1 MTRALQRGAGF
12 CPRGASAPPP
22 GFQTVSRCGAQA
34 PRGLKPALLL
44 FLALSLGQA
53 KDSCVECHAA
63 LAADLQKPALLFSK
77 DVHSQHGFSCV
88 DCHGGDRNAD
98 DPSAA
103 MDPARG
109 FKGKP
114 ARRTVP
120 QLCARCHSD
129 IGLMRR
135 YNPRE
140 RVDQYAEYQTS
151 VHGKR
156 IAEGDEAAAT
166 CIDCHSVHDIRAVKD
181 PLSPVHPLRLPETCA
196 HCHAD
201 VAHMAKY
208 KIPTNQFAEYRQSV
222 HWEAL
227 AKRGDL
233 SAPSC
238 ASCHGNHGATPPQVS
253 SVAAVCGSCHALM
266 EDLYDK
272 SMHHDVFASMNLGG
286 CVVCHG
292 NHGVKMPSTAML
304 AGPASVCKQCHD
316 ADTAEGHVAAGM
328 AAQIVKLDAALNS
341 SDAILEVA
349 ARSGMEVS
357 EAVLK
362 QHDGREALVK
372 ARVAV
377 HTLDPSAVQKA
388 AGIGLAIAA
397 ETHHA
402 GETALKERDFRRFG
416 LIFALI
422 AIALTMAG
430 LWLLIRTI
438 EGVRPPVA
446 EGGRR

>member
-1 MTRALQRGAGF
+1 MRRALICLAVGLVPAALAAG
-12 CPRGASAPPP
+12 P
-22 GFQTVSRCGAQA
+22 
-34 PRGLKPALLL
+34 
-44 FLALSLGQA
+44 A
-53 KDSCVECHAA
+53 KDSCVECHSA
-63 LAADLQKPALLFSK
+63 LADELQKPALAFAK

-88 DCHGGDRNAD
+88 DCHGGDRGAD
-98 DPSAA
+98 DAEAA
-103 MDPARG
+103 MSAARG

-114 ARRTVP
+114 ARKTVP

-129 IGLMRR
+129 VGLMRR

-151 VHGKR
+151 VHGKL
-156 IAEGDEAAAT
+156 IASGDEAAAT

-196 HCHAD
+196 RCHAD
-201 VAHMAKY
+201 AARMAKY

-227 AKRGDL
+227 AKRRDL

-253 SVAAVCGSCHALM
+253 SVAAVCGSCHAMM

-272 SMHHDVFASMNLGG
+272 SAHHDVFAAMNLGG
-286 CVVCHG
+286 CVVCHS

-304 AGPASVCKQCHD
+304 AGEGSVCKQCHE
-316 ADTAEGHVAAGM
+316 AGSAEGRVATGM
-328 AAQIVKLDAALNS
+328 AGAITKLGSSLKS
-341 SDAILEVA
+341 SDAVLEQA

-357 EAVLK
+357 EAVMK
-362 QHDGREALVK
+362 EQDGREALVK

-377 HTLDPSAVQKA
+377 HTLDPVVVEKA
-388 AGIGLAIAA
+388 AEAGMAIAA
-397 ETHHA
+397 ETRHA
-402 GETALKERDFRRFG
+402 GEAALKERDFRRFG
-416 LIFALI
+416 LLFALV
-422 AIALTMAG
+422 AIAVTIAG
-430 LWLLIRTI
+430 LWLA
-438 EGVRPPVA
+438 VRALERGAPPL
-446 EGGRR
+446 EESGRR

>member
-1 MTRALQRGAGF
+1 MTRALFCFALGLVPAALAAG
-12 CPRGASAPPP
+12 P
-22 GFQTVSRCGAQA
+22 
-34 PRGLKPALLL
+34 
-44 FLALSLGQA
+44 A
-53 KDSCVECHAA
+53 KDSCVECHSA
-63 LAADLQKPALLFSK
+63 LTDDLQKPALAFSK
-77 DVHSQHGFSCV
+77 DVHSQHGFTCV
-88 DCHGGDRNAD
+88 DCHGGNRNAD
-98 DPSAA
+98 DPTAA
-103 MDPARG
+103 MDPAHG

-114 ARRTVP
+114 ARKTIP

-129 IGLMRR
+129 VDLMRR

-156 IAEGDEAAAT
+156 IAAGDEAAAT
-166 CIDCHSVHDIRAVKD
+166 CIDCHSVHDIRAVQD
-181 PLSPVHPLRLPETCA
+181 SLSPVHPLRLPETCA
-196 HCHAD
+196 RCHAD

-227 AKRGDL
+227 AKRRDL

-253 SVAAVCGSCHALM
+253 SVAAVCGSCHAMM

-272 SMHHDVFASMNLGG
+272 SMHHDVFAAMNLGG
-286 CVVCHG
+286 CVVCHS

-304 AGPASVCKQCHD
+304 AGEGSVCKQCHE
-316 ADTAEGHVAAGM
+316 AGSAEGQTAAGM
-328 AAQIVKLDAALNS
+328 AAAITKLDSSLKS
-341 SDAILEVA
+341 SDAVLGLA

-362 QHDGREALVK
+362 QQDGREALVK

-377 HTLDPSAVQKA
+377 HTLDGAVVQKA
-388 AGIGLAIAA
+388 ADTGLAIAA
-397 ETHHA
+397 ETRHT
-402 GETALKERDFRRFG
+402 GEAALKERDFRRLG
-416 LIFALI
+416 LVFALI
-422 AIALTMAG
+422 AIAATIAG
-430 LWLLIRTI
+430 LWLAVRAI
-438 EGVRPPVA
+438 ERGGPPLA
-446 EGGRR
+446 ETPRR

>member
-1 MTRALQRGAGF
+1 LCIAL
-12 CPRGASAPPP
+12 
-22 GFQTVSRCGAQA
+22 
-34 PRGLKPALLL
+34 GLTPA
-44 FLALSLGQA
+44 ALA
-53 KDSCVECHAA
+53 KDSCIDCHSA
-63 LAADLQKPALLFSK
+63 LADDLQKPALSFSK

-98 DPSAA
+98 DPSGA

-114 ARRTVP
+114 ARKTVP

-129 IGLMRR
+129 VGLMRR

-156 IAEGDEAAAT
+156 IAAGDEAAAT

-196 HCHAD
+196 RCHAD
-201 VAHMAKY
+201 AVRMAKY
-208 KIPTNQFAEYRQSV
+208 KIPTNQFEEYRQSV

-227 AKRGDL
+227 AKRRDL

-253 SVAAVCGSCHALM
+253 SVAAVCGSCHAMM

-272 SMHHDVFASMNLGG
+272 SMHHDVFAAMNLGG
-286 CVVCHG
+286 CVVCHS

-304 AGPASVCKQCHD
+304 AGPGSVCKQCHD
-316 ADTAEGHVAAGM
+316 AESAEGQTAAGM
-328 AAQIVKLDAALNS
+328 AAEIAKLDASLQK
-341 SDAILEVA
+341 SDEILGLA

-362 QHDGREALVK
+362 LRDGREALVK
-372 ARVAV
+372 AQVAT
-377 HTLDPSAVQKA
+377 HTLDPAAVQKA
-388 AGIGLAIAA
+388 AEAGLAIAA

-402 GETALKERDFRRFG
+402 GEAALKELNFRRFG
-416 LIFALI
+416 LVFALI
-422 AIALTMAG
+422 AIALTIAG
-430 LWLLIRTI
+430 LWLLIRSI
-438 EGVRPPVA
+438 EGARPPVA
-446 EGGRR
+446 EAGRR